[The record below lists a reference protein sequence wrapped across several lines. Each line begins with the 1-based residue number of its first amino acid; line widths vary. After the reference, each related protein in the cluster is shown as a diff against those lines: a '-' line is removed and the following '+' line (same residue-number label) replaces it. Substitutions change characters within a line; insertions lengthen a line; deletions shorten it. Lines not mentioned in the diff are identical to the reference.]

1 MRRGGARSLRRN
13 FPARQ
18 SADRVTLLVGVVA
31 LDGSPLSE
39 TLGDELRAA
48 VSRRPGESTDVYRF
62 PHAILLKLDQGT
74 LGGPAACTQSDAVTL
89 LAGEPLLRVNGDS
102 APRSRAVDT
111 ALLHDQLLSDD
122 WSGLREARGV
132 FSLAHY
138 APDTGTLTLATDKL
152 GIRPLY
158 CWTDGRLVVFA
169 SALRILEA
177 LAIIPKRMDLRGVT
191 EITAFGWALGR
202 RTPYAGVELLGAG
215 EIRRFEESR
224 RRIDHYWRWEDIS
237 ESPDDESILSAQL
250 FDAFDDAIR
259 IRLRE
264 DRTAVAFLSGGLDSR
279 CIVAALRERGATVHT
294 FNFALPGTQD
304 RDYGAR
310 LASAAGTV
318 HHECD
323 VGDPVDTRWSSIMA
337 DAIASTGLESAGSV
351 ERPQCAWSGDGGS
364 VGLGH
369 VYMRAPVVAELAA
382 GDIDGAIGAYVA
394 SERAYVVSRALQPRI
409 ATALESLPHRSVRE
423 ELEQIHS
430 QNLLQRFYLFLMLN
444 DQHRHLSRH
453 FEDIDV
459 HRLELQLP
467 FFDSDFLSVISSVPP
482 GLRLYHRLYV
492 RWLEHFPSYVRSIP
506 WQAYPGAVPC
516 PVEDTDAARLA
527 YQWDEGVTAAKRAM
541 RRRVMTREVSGILR
555 SGDFAG
561 PLMRRHYLRLV
572 NFIHATGLRD
582 YHYVLDAART
592 YQHYWRISG
601 GAVEQPS

>member
-1 MRRGGARSLRRN
+1 MRCTATRGARRN
-13 FPARQ
+13 FPARPN
-18 SADRVTLLVGVVA
+18 ADRVTLLAGVVA

-48 VSRRPGESTDVYRF
+48 VSRRFEESTVIHRH

-74 LGGPAACTQSDAVTL
+74 FGDPATCTHSNAVTL
-89 LAGEPLLRVNGDS
+89 LAGEPLLRVSGDS
-102 APRSRAVDT
+102 APRSRTADT
-111 ALLHDQLLSDD
+111 AILHDQLLSDD

-132 FSLAHY
+132 FSLAQY
-138 APDTGTLTLATDKL
+138 APGTGTLTLATDKL

-169 SALRILEA
+169 SALRILET
-177 LAIIPKRMDLRGVT
+177 LAIVPKRMDLRGVT

-215 EIRRFEESR
+215 EVRRFDGTR
-224 RRIDHYWRWEDIS
+224 RRIDHYWRWEEVS
-237 ESPDDESILSAQL
+237 ESPDEESALSAQL
-250 FDAFDDAIR
+250 FDAFNDAIR
-259 IRLRE
+259 IRLHG
-264 DRTAVAFLSGGLDSR
+264 DRTTVAFLSGGLDSR
-279 CIVAALRERGATVHT
+279 CIVAALREQGAAVHT

-318 HHECD
+318 HHECE

-337 DAIASTGLESAGSV
+337 DAIASTGLEAAGSV

-369 VYMRAPVVAELAA
+369 VYLRAPVVAELAA
-382 GDIDGAIGAYVA
+382 GDIEGAIDAYVA
-394 SERAYVVSRALQPRI
+394 SERAYVVSRLLQPRI
-409 ATALESLPHRSVRE
+409 ATAFESLPQRSVRE

-430 QNLLQRFYLFLMLN
+430 QNLLQQFYLFLLLN

-467 FFDSDFLSVISSVPP
+467 FFDSDFLSVIASVPP
-482 GLRLYHRLYV
+482 GLRLYHRFYV
-492 RWLEHFPSYVRSIP
+492 RWLEHFPPYVRSIP
-506 WQAYPGAVPC
+506 WQAYPGHVPC
-516 PVEDTDAARLA
+516 PVEDSDTTRPA
-527 YQWDEGVTAAKRAM
+527 YQWDERVTAAKRAM
-541 RRRVMTREVSGILR
+541 RRRAMTREVSAILR
-555 SGDFAG
+555 SADFAR
-561 PLMRRHYLRLV
+561 PLMRRPYLRLANIV
-572 NFIHATGLRD
+572 HATGLRD

-592 YQHYWRISG
+592 YQHYWRMSG
-601 GAVEQPS
+601 GAPGLSS